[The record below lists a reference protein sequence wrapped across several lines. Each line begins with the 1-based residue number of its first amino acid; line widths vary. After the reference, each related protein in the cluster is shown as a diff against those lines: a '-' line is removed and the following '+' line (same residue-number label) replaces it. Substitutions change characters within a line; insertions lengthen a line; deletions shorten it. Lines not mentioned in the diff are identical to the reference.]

1 MIRKCVIWVISLQ
14 VPWFACSPSAFGK
27 SPGLERILTVGL
39 GDPVIL
45 DIAVSKGNV
54 TIAYSRDGQV
64 SICALAQDAS
74 GKDVSTEYFGSTL
87 TIEQAN
93 NHIAIQKLPDSAYL
107 DLEPNVSY
115 KIDVPFRT
123 EVRSAISGAG
133 NQTVI
138 GITGPAKIVTGLGD
152 INVSYVRF
160 GLVHAETAKG
170 RISCTRVSQ
179 VEAETGSGNIT
190 LMEDGPSRATVKK
203 GFGRIEVGGA
213 RGSVIGSTDR
223 GDLHIKAV
231 LWDDW
236 QLNSTSGNIRIELP
250 PGAGFEADVA
260 TNAGEVSV
268 ARANIDKPDGASR
281 RWRQKVNGGGKRI
294 QARSDAGNIFI
305 E

>member
-1 MIRKCVIWVISLQ
+1 M
-14 VPWFACSPSAFGK
+14 
-27 SPGLERILTVGL
+27 
-39 GDPVIL
+39 
-45 DIAVSKGNV
+45 NV
-54 TIAYSRDGQV
+54 
-64 SICALAQDAS
+64 AS
-74 GKDVSTEYFGSTL
+74 GTDRVLATDVSTEYFGSTL
-87 TIEQAN
+87 TIEQAK

-190 LMEDGPSRATVKK
+190 LMEDGHSKASVKA

-213 RGSVIGSTDR
+213 RGGFEGSTDQ

-231 LWDDW
+231 PWDDW
-236 QLNSTSGNIRIELP
+236 QLKSVSGNIRIE
-250 PGAGFEADVA
+250 
-260 TNAGEVSV
+260 
-268 ARANIDKPDGASR
+268 
-281 RWRQKVNGGGKRI
+281 
-294 QARSDAGNIFI
+294 
-305 E
+305 